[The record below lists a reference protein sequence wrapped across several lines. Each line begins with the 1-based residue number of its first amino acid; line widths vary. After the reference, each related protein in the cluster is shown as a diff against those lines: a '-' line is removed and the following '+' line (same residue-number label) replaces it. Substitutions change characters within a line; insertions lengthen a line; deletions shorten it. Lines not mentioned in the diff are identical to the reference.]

1 MSEQCHFFL
10 DHIEVDLDKKTREL
24 GYATYKQI
32 REIRE
37 AARSALGSDVNLKEL
52 VEGRKW
58 FGGVESEVYN
68 KLEEI
73 ATSYQ
78 PQTPVLNSRITR
90 TLEPSHVKNDFMT
103 GNLFFNNVWNF
114 FLAIVLA
121 LQK

>member
-1 MSEQCHFFL
+1 MSEKCRFFL
-10 DHIEVDLDKKTREL
+10 DRVQLDSELEKARES
-24 GYATYKQI
+24 GYATYRQI

-37 AARSALGSDVNLKEL
+37 AARSLLQSDVNMKEL

-73 ATSYQ
+73 ATSHQ

-103 GNLFFNNVWNF
+103 GLFCYCLGLKW
-114 FLAIVLA
+114 
-121 LQK
+121 